1 MSGLEPRDPQKII
14 DRYLA
19 GENAID
25 IARDFGYTGSGVVL
39 KWLRARGVEIRSMP
53 ESTKIGLRRKRSA
66 ASLYH
71 AGT

>member
-1 MSGLEPRDPQKII
+1 MSFDPNDPQKII

-19 GENAID
+19 GESATD
-25 IARDFGYTGSGVVL
+25 IARDFGYTHGSLVNVFLRTHGVQMRPVQEAANL
-39 KWLRARGVEIRSMP
+39 AK
-53 ESTKIGLRRKRSA
+53 RRKRSA